1 MEHPLART
9 KMTREPVTLRDVARL
24 AGVHPMTVSNALKG
38 TGRVAPATRD
48 KVQRIA
54 AELGYRP
61 NLAARALVTGRTG
74 TIAIALGPVNEH
86 FYANLLHLL
95 EAELTLQNY
104 KMLFLRSRDVRE
116 NLLNTVEV
124 SSVDGI
130 IVVDVFWA
138 IQDFLESAA
147 GAQQPCVYAGVL
159 GQWHIGASLIDNVA
173 IDISGAVRQGI
184 DIMLGAGCQRIAYL
198 TSTDTMASFVEA
210 RPRIFAQVMKEKG
223 RELEIINLQSG
234 GNTGYR
240 SVVRE
245 KLRAFILEH
254 GCPDGLFC
262 QNDEMAI
269 TAYRTLLDMGYRI
282 PDDVLLVGCD
292 GIQDTE
298 YCDPPLSTVAQP
310 VEKMC
315 SLAWQ
320 FLQKRMAQPDR
331 PLQQTSLPA
340 ELLVRKSLQRTP

>member
-1 MEHPLART
+1 MEPEISKIKTSRDS
-9 KMTREPVTLRDVARL
+9 VTLRDVARL

-38 TGRVAPATRD
+38 TGRVASATRE
-48 KVQRIA
+48 KVVRIA
-54 AELGYRP
+54 SELGYRP
-61 NLAARALVTGRTG
+61 NMAARALVTGRTG
-74 TIAIALGPVNEH
+74 TIAIALGPVKEH

-95 EAELTLQNY
+95 EAELTMQNY

-138 IQDFLESAA
+138 IQEFLESAA
-147 GAQQPCVYAGVL
+147 GAQHPCVYAGVL

-173 IDISGAVRQGI
+173 IDISGAFKQGLN
-184 DIMLGAGCQRIAYL
+184 IMREAGCQRIAYL
-198 TSTDTMASFVEA
+198 ASTETMASHYEV
-210 RPRIFAQVMKEKG
+210 RPRVFAQMMKEMGCKP
-223 RELEIINLQSG
+223 EIINLESG
-234 GNTGYR
+234 GNTGHR
-240 SVVRE
+240 AVVRQ
-245 KLRAFILEH
+245 KLREFIKAN

-269 TAYRTLLDMGYRI
+269 TAYRTLLDLGYRI
-282 PDDVLLVGCD
+282 PDDVMLAGCD

-298 YCDPPLSTVAQP
+298 YCEPPLSTVAQP
-310 VEKMC
+310 VERMC
-315 SLAWQ
+315 SLAWE

-340 ELLVRKSLQRTP
+340 ELIVRKSLQRTA